1 VSLGKVT
8 VLVVGLFMLGALAAP
23 AAAITFQNSW
33 SSSPYGSY
41 FSNPLSALG
50 GLGGTDLSQ
59 VYGSS
64 GPFGSLGS
72 SYGYSPYS
80 GYSSYPYS
88 GYTSS
93 PYSGYTSSPTDL
105 SSTSPSSSIFDSGLF
120 GSDSPFANMFGNTF
134 KAKTYGPPPTQNIT
148 NALVGQRL
156 NYNSGYMGIPL
167 QYQLEKSDIGA
178 ITGTQYKNAD
188 AWKVRVGQ
196 ESYLWDVILDETGN
210 NILSESQVQQ

>member
-1 VSLGKVT
+1 LGKVT

-23 AAAITFQNSW
+23 AAAYTFQNSW

-41 FSNPLSALG
+41 FSNPLSSLG
-50 GLGGTDLSQ
+50 GLGGTDLSSI
-59 VYGSS
+59 YGSS

-88 GYTSS
+88 GYSS
-93 PYSGYTSSPTDL
+93 NPYSGYSSPLSTDL
-105 SSTSPSSSIFDSGLF
+105 GSTSDSLFGDGLF
-120 GSDSPFANMFGNTF
+120 GSDSPFGSMFGSIF
-134 KAKTYGPPPTQNIT
+134 KAKTYGPPPTTNIT

-167 QYQLEKSDIGA
+167 QYELEKADIGA
-178 ITGTQYKNAD
+178 ITGTQYQGDD

-196 ESYLWDVILDETGN
+196 DEYLWDVTMDETGN
-210 NILSESQVQQ
+210 EILAASQVQ